1 MIKRFLIAIV
11 FVAVVVGGIVGFN
24 MFRDRMIA
32 DFFANMP
39 ATAYPVS
46 IVSAENG
53 EWQPGIEAIG
63 TVYASRG
70 IDLAVE
76 TGGVVRSVEFKAN
89 DEVEEGQLLVQI
101 DDAVEQADLVA
112 ARAQVQV
119 SNASL
124 ERARTL
130 SDRGVSTAATVQD
143 AEAAAS
149 SALAQIE
156 RLNAILSQK
165 SLEAPFSGTVG
176 IPRVEAGQFVS
187 AGATVAT
194 LQDLDTLRVDFTVPE
209 QQLARVSAGQT
220 VTIATE
226 AGNAVASGRITGIE
240 PRIDPQTRLVSLRA
254 EVDNQEGRLNPG
266 QFVRVRVQL
275 PLEDDVIALPQTAVT
290 TSLYGDYVYI
300 VRDPEQPIETAE
312 GEPERFVVR
321 QVFVQTGRRYGDQ
334 VEVTEG
340 VSAGDRVVTAGQNR
354 LSNGSQVTLSQSGD
368 GNGNDQEQP
377 AEAASVE
384 GDAQ

>member
-1 MIKRFLIAIV
+1 MTKRFIIAIV
-11 FVAVVVGGIVGFN
+11 FVAVVAGGIVGFN

-46 IVSAENG
+46 TVSVTSG
-53 EWQPGIEAIG
+53 DWQPGIEAIG
-63 TVYASRG
+63 TVYAARG

-76 TGGVVRSVEFKAN
+76 AGGVIRSVAFSAN
-89 DEVEEGQLLVQI
+89 EEVEEGQLLVQI
-101 DDAVEQADLVA
+101 DDAIEQADLVA
-112 ARAQVQV
+112 ARSQVEV
-119 SNASL
+119 SNAAL

-130 SDRGVSTAATVQD
+130 SDRGVSSAVNVQEAD
-143 AEAAAS
+143 AAAA

-156 RLNAILSQK
+156 RLNAVLGQK
-165 SLEAPFSGTVG
+165 SLEAPFSGTIG

-187 AGATVAT
+187 AGTTVAT

-209 QQLARVSAGQT
+209 QQLARISAGQT
-220 VTIATE
+220 VAIAAE
-226 AGNAVASGRITGIE
+226 AGGSVASGTITGIE

-254 EVDNQEGRLNPG
+254 EVDNQDGRLNPG
-266 QFVRVRVQL
+266 QFVRVRIQL
-275 PLEDDVIALPQTAVT
+275 PVEDNIVALPQTAVT
-290 TSLYGDYVYI
+290 TSLYGDFIYV
-300 VRDPEQPIETAE
+300 VTEPEEPIATAE

-354 LSNGSQVTLSQSGD
+354 LSNGSQVTLTPSGD
-368 GNGNDQEQP
+368 ENQPEQST
-377 AEAASVE
+377 EAASAE

>member
-1 MIKRFLIAIV
+1 MIKRFIIAIV
-11 FVAVVVGGIVGFN
+11 FVAVVAGGIVGFN

-46 IVSAENG
+46 VVTAESG

-63 TVYASRG
+63 TVYAAQG

-76 TGGVVRSVEFKAN
+76 TGGVIRSVEFAAN
-89 DEVEEGQLLVQI
+89 DEVEQGQLLVQI

-112 ARAQVQV
+112 ARSQVEV
-119 SNASL
+119 SNAAL

-130 SDRGVSTAATVQD
+130 SDRGVSAAVNVQD

-156 RLNAILSQK
+156 RLNAILGQK
-165 SLEAPFSGTVG
+165 SLKAPFSGTIG

-187 AGATVAT
+187 AGTTVAT
-194 LQDLDTLRVDFTVPE
+194 LQNLETLRVDFTVPE
-209 QQLARVSAGQT
+209 QQLTRVSAGQT

-226 AGNAVASGRITGIE
+226 AGGAVASGTITGIE

-254 EVDNQEGRLNPG
+254 EVDNQDGRLNPG
-266 QFVRVRVQL
+266 QFVRVRIQL
-275 PLEDDVIALPQTAVT
+275 PVEHDVIALPQTTVT
-290 TSLYGDYVYI
+290 TSLYGDFVYV
-300 VRDPEQPIETAE
+300 VTEPDEPIETAE
-312 GEPERFVVR
+312 GEPERFIVR
-321 QVFVQTGRRYGDQ
+321 QVFVETGRRYGSQ
-334 VEVTEG
+334 VEITQG
-340 VSAGDRVVTAGQNR
+340 VSPGDRVVLAGQNR
-354 LSNGSQVTLSQSGD
+354 LSNGSQVTL
-368 GNGNDQEQP
+368 NPGNDAEQNDEQSP
-377 AEAASVE
+377 QAAAAGSE
-384 GDAQ
+384 TR

>member
-1 MIKRFLIAIV
+1 MIKRFIIAIV
-11 FVAVVVGGIVGFN
+11 FVAVVAGGIVGFN
-24 MFRDRMIA
+24 LFRDRMIA

-46 IVSAENG
+46 TVTAESG

-76 TGGVVRSVEFKAN
+76 AGGVVRSVEFRAN

-101 DDAVEQADLVA
+101 DDAIEQADLVA
-112 ARAQVQV
+112 ARSQVQV

-130 SDRGVSTAATVQD
+130 SDRGVSTAATVQE
-143 AEAAAS
+143 AEATAS

-165 SLEAPFSGTVG
+165 SLEAPFSGTIG

-187 AGATVAT
+187 VGTTVAT
-194 LQDLDTLRVDFTVPE
+194 LQDLNTLRVDFTVPE

-226 AGNAVASGRITGIE
+226 AGNPVASGTITGIE

-254 EVDNQEGRLNPG
+254 EVDNQDGRLNPG
-266 QFVRVRVQL
+266 QFVRVRIQL

-290 TSLYGDYVYI
+290 TSLYGDYVYV

-312 GEPERFVVR
+312 GEPERFVAR
-321 QVFVQTGRRYGDQ
+321 QIFVQTGRRYGDQ
-334 VEVTEG
+334 VEITEG
-340 VSAGDRVVTAGQNR
+340 ISAGDRVVTAGQNR
-354 LSNGSQVTLSQSGD
+354 LSNGSQVTLNQSGD
-368 GNGNDQEQP
+368 GTDTQEP
-377 AEAASVE
+377 TEAAAAE
-384 GDAQ
+384 DDAR

>member
-11 FVAVVVGGIVGFN
+11 LVAVVVGGIVGFN

-39 ATAYPVS
+39 ATAYPVAT
-46 IVSAENG
+46 VEAQAG

-63 TVYASRG
+63 TVYAARG

-76 TGGVVRSVEFKAN
+76 AGGVVRSVDFQAN
-89 DEVEEGQLLVQI
+89 EEVEEGQLLVQI
-101 DDAVEQADLVA
+101 DDAIEQADLVA
-112 ARAQVQV
+112 ARSDVEV
-119 SNASL
+119 SNAAL

-130 SDRGVSTAATVQD
+130 SDRGVSSAVNVQE

-156 RLNAILSQK
+156 RLNAVLGQK
-165 SLEAPFSGTVG
+165 SVEAPFAGTVG

-187 AGATVAT
+187 AGTTVAT

-226 AGNAVASGRITGIE
+226 AGNPVASGRITGIE

-266 QFVRVRVQL
+266 QFVRVRIQL
-275 PLEDDVIALPQTAVT
+275 PVEEDVIALPQTAVT
-290 TSLYGDYVYI
+290 TSLYGDYVYV
-300 VRDPEQPIETAE
+300 VRDPEEPIATAE
-312 GEPERFVVR
+312 GEPERFIAR
-321 QVFVQTGRRYGDQ
+321 QVFVQTGRRFGAQ
-334 VEVTEG
+334 VEVTSG
-340 VSAGDRVVTAGQNR
+340 VSAGDRIVTAGQNR
-354 LSNGSQVTLSQSGD
+354 LSNGSQVTLSTNGES
-368 GNGNDQEQP
+368 GNGEEQP
-377 AEAASVE
+377 AEAAAVE

>member
-1 MIKRFLIAIV
+1 MIKRFIIAIV
-11 FVAVVVGGIVGFN
+11 FVAVVAGGIVGFN

-46 IVSAENG
+46 VVTAESG

-63 TVYASRG
+63 TVYAAQG

-76 TGGVVRSVEFKAN
+76 TGGVIRSVEFAAN
-89 DEVEEGQLLVQI
+89 DEVEQGQLLVQI

-112 ARAQVQV
+112 ARSQVEV
-119 SNASL
+119 SNAAL

-130 SDRGVSTAATVQD
+130 SDRGVSAAVNVQD

-156 RLNAILSQK
+156 RLNAILGQK
-165 SLEAPFSGTVG
+165 SLKAPFSGTIG

-187 AGATVAT
+187 AGTTVAT
-194 LQDLDTLRVDFTVPE
+194 LQNLETLRVDFTVPE
-209 QQLARVSAGQT
+209 QQLTRVSAGQT

-226 AGNAVASGRITGIE
+226 AGGAVASGTITGIE

-254 EVDNQEGRLNPG
+254 EVDNQDGRLNPG
-266 QFVRVRVQL
+266 QFVRVRIQL
-275 PLEDDVIALPQTAVT
+275 PVEHEVIALPQTTVT
-290 TSLYGDYVYI
+290 TSLYGDFVYV
-300 VRDPEQPIETAE
+300 VTEPDEPIETAE
-312 GEPERFVVR
+312 GEPERFIVR
-321 QVFVQTGRRYGDQ
+321 QVFVETGRRYGSQ
-334 VEVTEG
+334 VEITQG
-340 VSAGDRVVTAGQNR
+340 VSPGDRVVLAGQNR
-354 LSNGSQVTLSQSGD
+354 LSNGSQVTL
-368 GNGNDQEQP
+368 NPGNDAEQNDEQSP
-377 AEAASVE
+377 QAAAAGSE
-384 GDAQ
+384 TR

>member
-1 MIKRFLIAIV
+1 MIKRFIIAIV
-11 FVAVVVGGIVGFN
+11 FVAVVAGGIVGFN

-46 IVSAENG
+46 VVTAESG

-63 TVYASRG
+63 TVYAARG

-76 TGGVVRSVEFKAN
+76 TGGVIRSVEFAAN
-89 DEVEEGQLLVQI
+89 DEVEQGQLLVQI

-112 ARAQVQV
+112 ARSQVEV
-119 SNASL
+119 SNAAL

-130 SDRGVSTAATVQD
+130 SDRGVSAAVNVQD

-156 RLNAILSQK
+156 RLNAILGQK
-165 SLEAPFSGTVG
+165 SLKAPFSGTIG

-187 AGATVAT
+187 AGTTVAT
-194 LQDLDTLRVDFTVPE
+194 LQNLETLRVDFTVPE
-209 QQLARVSAGQT
+209 QQLTRVSAGQT

-226 AGNAVASGRITGIE
+226 AGGAVASGTITGIE

-254 EVDNQEGRLNPG
+254 EVDNQDGRLNPG
-266 QFVRVRVQL
+266 QFVRVRIQL
-275 PLEDDVIALPQTAVT
+275 PVEHDVIALPQTTVT
-290 TSLYGDYVYI
+290 TSLYGDFVYV
-300 VRDPEQPIETAE
+300 VTEPDEPIETAE
-312 GEPERFVVR
+312 GEPERFIVR
-321 QVFVQTGRRYGDQ
+321 QVFVETGRRYGSQ
-334 VEVTEG
+334 VEITQG
-340 VSAGDRVVTAGQNR
+340 VSPGDRVVLAGQNR
-354 LSNGSQVTLSQSGD
+354 LSNGSQVTL
-368 GNGNDQEQP
+368 NPGNDAEQNDEQSP
-377 AEAASVE
+377 QAAAAGSE
-384 GDAQ
+384 TR

>member
-1 MIKRFLIAIV
+1 MIKRFIIAIV
-11 FVAVVVGGIVGFN
+11 FVAVVAGGIVGFN

-46 IVSAENG
+46 TVNAESG

-63 TVYASRG
+63 TVYAARG

-76 TGGVVRSVEFKAN
+76 AGGVIRSVEFSAN

-101 DDAVEQADLVA
+101 DDAIEQADLVA
-112 ARAQVQV
+112 ARSQVDV
-119 SNASL
+119 SNAAL

-130 SDRGVSTAATVQD
+130 SDRGVSSAVNVQE

-149 SALAQIE
+149 SAVAQIE
-156 RLNAILSQK
+156 RLNAVLGQK
-165 SLEAPFSGTVG
+165 SVEAPFAGTIG
-176 IPRVEAGQFVS
+176 IPRVESGQFVS
-187 AGATVAT
+187 VGTVVAT

-209 QQLARVSAGQT
+209 QQLGRVSAGQT
-220 VTIATE
+220 VAIATE
-226 AGNAVASGRITGIE
+226 AGGSVASGTITGIE

-254 EVDNQEGRLNPG
+254 EVDNQDGRLNPG
-266 QFVRVRVQL
+266 QFVRVRIQL
-275 PLEDDVIALPQTAVT
+275 PIEDNVVALPQTAVT
-290 TSLYGDYVYI
+290 TSLYGDFIYV
-300 VRDPEQPIETAE
+300 VTEPEEPIQTAE

-321 QVFVQTGRRYGDQ
+321 QIFVKTGRRNGTQ

-340 VSAGDRVVTAGQNR
+340 VSAGDRVVTVGQNR
-354 LSNGSQVTLSQSGD
+354 LSNGSQVTLTAATNGDDAEQST
-368 GNGNDQEQP
+368 
-377 AEAASVE
+377 EAAAAE
-384 GDAQ
+384 GDAR

>member
-1 MIKRFLIAIV
+1 MIKRFIIAIV
-11 FVAVVVGGIVGFN
+11 FVAVVAGGIVGFN
-24 MFRDRMIA
+24 LFRDRMIA

-46 IVSAENG
+46 TVTAESG

-76 TGGVVRSVEFKAN
+76 AGGVVRSVEFRAN

-101 DDAVEQADLVA
+101 DDAIEQADLVA
-112 ARAQVQV
+112 ARSQVQV

-130 SDRGVSTAATVQD
+130 SDRGVSTAATVQE
-143 AEAAAS
+143 AEATAS

-165 SLEAPFSGTVG
+165 SLEAPFSGTIG

-187 AGATVAT
+187 VGTTVAT

-226 AGNAVASGRITGIE
+226 AGNPVASGTITGIE

-254 EVDNQEGRLNPG
+254 EVDNQDGRLNPG
-266 QFVRVRVQL
+266 QFVRVRIQL

-290 TSLYGDYVYI
+290 TSLYGDYVYV

-312 GEPERFVVR
+312 GEPERFVAR
-321 QVFVQTGRRYGDQ
+321 QIFVQTGRRYGDQ
-334 VEVTEG
+334 VEITEG
-340 VSAGDRVVTAGQNR
+340 ISAGDRVVTAGQNR

-368 GNGNDQEQP
+368 GTDTQEP
-377 AEAASVE
+377 TEAAAAE
-384 GDAQ
+384 DDAR

>member
-1 MIKRFLIAIV
+1 MIKRFIIAIV
-11 FVAVVVGGIVGFN
+11 FVAVVAGGIVGFN

-46 IVSAENG
+46 TVSVTSG
-53 EWQPGIEAIG
+53 DWQPGIEAIG
-63 TVYASRG
+63 TVYAARG

-76 TGGVVRSVEFKAN
+76 AGGVIRSVAFSAN
-89 DEVEEGQLLVQI
+89 EEVEEGQLLVQI
-101 DDAVEQADLVA
+101 DDAIEQADLVA
-112 ARAQVQV
+112 ARSQVEV
-119 SNASL
+119 SNAAL

-130 SDRGVSTAATVQD
+130 SDRGVSSAVNVQEAD
-143 AEAAAS
+143 AAAA

-156 RLNAILSQK
+156 RLNAVLGQK
-165 SLEAPFSGTVG
+165 SLEAPFSGTIG

-187 AGATVAT
+187 AGTTVAT

-209 QQLARVSAGQT
+209 QQLARISAGQT
-220 VTIATE
+220 VAIAAE
-226 AGNAVASGRITGIE
+226 AGGSVASGTITGIE

-254 EVDNQEGRLNPG
+254 EVDNQDGRLNPG
-266 QFVRVRVQL
+266 QFVRVRIQL
-275 PLEDDVIALPQTAVT
+275 PVEDNIVALPQTAVT
-290 TSLYGDYVYI
+290 TSLYGDFIYV
-300 VRDPEQPIETAE
+300 VTEPEEPIATAE

-354 LSNGSQVTLSQSGD
+354 LSNGSQVTLTPSGD
-368 GNGNDQEQP
+368 ENQPEQST
-377 AEAASVE
+377 EAASAE